1 MRESEQLQERLNEMA
16 RYDFDPVFINW
27 MCLWLA
33 KQSGPYLQTVRKFHQ
48 TARADLSLFFFF
60 FMNCDAYE
68 TSLQNKALKTYPVRV
83 PLRIFN

>member
-60 FMNCDAYE
+60 FHELRCIW
-68 TSLQNKALKTYPVRV
+68 NKSSKQGFKNLPSQGAFED
-83 PLRIFN
+83 I